1 MFTFVKNV
9 KGILVLIKNLVM
21 KPAQSVKITVGES
34 QNDSKSKARC

>member
-21 KPAQSVKITVGES
+21 KPAQSVKITVGE
-34 QNDSKSKARC
+34 NNGRNRKII